1 MPVKENVMDNN
12 DDKLSSIIICAAIT
26 LIIGWFIYVTK

>member
-1 MPVKENVMDNN
+1 MLVKEKVMDNN
-12 DDKLSSIIICAAIT
+12 DGKLSSMIICVAIT